1 MAILPLLNVGL
12 SEDRAMD
19 KGVINTKSATDTA
32 ESLYE
37 YISENCN
44 SELIKKY
51 SDFYN
56 DFIIWL
62 KMKEI
67 VISKSKKNISG
78 ILENIYS
85 DFNSE

>member
-1 MAILPLLNVGL
+1 MAIRPLWNVEL
-12 SEDRAMD
+12 SEDRAMS
-19 KGVINTKSATDTA
+19 KEVINTKSATDTA

-44 SELIKKY
+44 IELIKKY

-67 VISKSKKNISG
+67 VISKSKENISG
-78 ILENIYS
+78 ILENICS
-85 DFNSE
+85 DYNSE